1 MEKLIQTLDQIN
13 WDFSDYN
20 SLKFPLDINSIPWYP
35 ATLPPPIPKFLI
47 ALLSKENDIVF
58 DPFGGKGTAVVE
70 AIKQNRR
77 FYYNDLN
84 PFAVDI
90 TNDIINILKG
100 CCVDKEQVS
109 KILEIDTETLKNI
122 GVRLEEKDTYEG
134 KNEEIIYKYY
144 LHQLSADINGLG
156 LSQELVYWYH
166 VDTLN
171 ELICIYKL
179 IESND
184 NDYVYHIRKFAF
196 VSILKEVCSQRG
208 HFTYITD
215 NCRPPKITYYDA
227 VTAYLSML
235 ERIKHSASDFIKQ
248 FYTTNMTGN
257 LLNTI
262 NNSRINCGDS
272 RKLDWIEN
280 DSIDFI
286 ITSPPYL
293 CAQDYVKTM
302 RLINLFFP
310 EERFKDLADKEIGAR
325 SRRRGKS
332 TEVVK
337 SFYDD
342 MDDVFGEISRIMKK
356 GKYFCLVIGQ
366 GKGKITQ
373 GYDTVKDISYMA
385 VAKHNFEKIFQTT
398 RRINYKAVRVGG
410 VDSEEIII
418 FRKIN

>member
-1 MEKLIQTLDQIN
+1 MEKLIQTLSQIN

-35 ATLPPPIPKFLI
+35 ATFPAPIPKFLI
-47 ALLSKENDIVF
+47 ALLSMENDIVF
-58 DPFGGKGTAVVE
+58 DPFGGKGTVVVE

-90 TNDIINILKG
+90 TDSIINILKDYCMNG
-100 CCVDKEQVS
+100 NQIL
-109 KILEIDTETLKNI
+109 KIIEMDTETLKKI
-122 GVRLEEKDTYEG
+122 VRLKEEDTYEG
-134 KNEEIIYKYY
+134 KNKEIICKYY
-144 LHQLSADINGLG
+144 PYQLNTDINNLG

-171 ELICIYKL
+171 ELIYIYKI
-179 IESND
+179 IEN
-184 NDYVYHIRKFAF
+184 NENTYAYYIRKLAF
-196 VSILKEVCSQRG
+196 ISILKEVCSQRG

-215 NCRPPKITYYDA
+215 NCRPHKITYYHA

-235 ERIKHSASDFIKQ
+235 ERIEYSATNFVKQ
-248 FYTTNMTGN
+248 FYTINKSGN
-257 LLNTI
+257 LLDTI
-262 NNSRINCGDS
+262 NSSQINCGDA

-280 DSIDFI
+280 NSIDFV

-302 RLINLFFP
+302 RLINFFFA
-310 EERFKDLADKEIGAR
+310 EDGFKNLAKEEIGAR
-325 SRRRGKS
+325 ANRRGKAK
-332 TEVVK
+332 EVVK
-337 SFYDD
+337 NFYDD
-342 MDDVFGEISRIMKK
+342 IDNVLGEIWRIMKK

-373 GYDTVKDISYMA
+373 GYNTIEDISTM
-385 VAKHNFEKIFQTT
+385 VVTKHKFEKLFQTT
-398 RRINYKAVRVGG
+398 RKISYKNNRIGG